1 MVAFNVETNKNYDD
15 NENRFTFEI
24 DIFDFSFIWINFIKT
39 DYQQARTPTARVRI
53 EQFQIMERP
62 NTNYSRQTQSQN
74 VCFIQERDYTNLIS
88 TTGSNG
94 DAFIETEK
102 EVAYFDPK
110 IIIYNRVQKC
120 GSRTILQAVRPILEF
135 NKVAFEAKELKFY
148 LTDEE
153 QAQFRKDLGKVMT
166 RPAI

>member
-1 MVAFNVETNKNYDD
+1 M
-15 NENRFTFEI
+15 
-24 DIFDFSFIWINFIKT
+24 
-39 DYQQARTPTARVRI
+39 
-53 EQFQIMERP
+53 
-62 NTNYSRQTQSQN
+62 
-74 VCFIQERDYTNLIS
+74 IS

-102 EVAYFDPK
+102 ELAYFDPK

-166 RPAI
+166 RPAIWSNVEPVKIISTTSNGPYIIVHIV